1 MLKEELE
8 AMIGHSVTVEQYDL
22 VNHVYMYHPASILKE
37 HISVL
42 WKMGGLKIFE
52 DLTPIADK
60 MKELKKQELF
70 IKTQLREI
78 EQKIDTEKER
88 YKDNAQD

>member
-8 AMIGHSVTVEQYDL
+8 TMIGHTVTVEQYGL
-22 VNHVYMYHPASILKE
+22 VNHVYMYHPADLLKE
-37 HISVL
+37 HIYVL

-52 DLTPIADK
+52 DLAPIADK

-78 EQKIDTEKER
+78 EQKINAEKER
-88 YKDNAQD
+88 YKDNAKA

>member
-8 AMIGHSVTVEQYDL
+8 AMIGRTVTVDQYDL
-22 VNHVYMYHPASILKE
+22 VNRVYMYHPANLLKE

-52 DLTPIADK
+52 DLAPVSDK

-78 EQKIDTEKER
+78 EQKINSEKEG
-88 YKDNAQD
+88 YKDNAPA